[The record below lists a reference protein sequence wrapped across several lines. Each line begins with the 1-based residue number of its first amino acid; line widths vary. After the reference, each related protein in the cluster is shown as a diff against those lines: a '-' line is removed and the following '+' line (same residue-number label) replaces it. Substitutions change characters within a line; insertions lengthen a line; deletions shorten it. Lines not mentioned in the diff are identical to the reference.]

1 MLGVAYRAL
10 HALTATLRYAV
21 KDLASW
27 RLDTGYWGI
36 GVLGYWVLGYW
47 VELVFG
53 LWYVVLGIGYSGYL
67 VYDTGSWILDI
78 LCWLLESGDGIWNIG
93 YGICGIG
100 H

>member
-10 HALTATLRYAV
+10 HALTATLRVAV

-36 GVLGYWVLGYW
+36 GVLGYW

-78 LCWLLESGDGIWNIG
+78 LCWLLDIG
-93 YGICGIG
+93 KWRWDMEY
-100 H
+100 